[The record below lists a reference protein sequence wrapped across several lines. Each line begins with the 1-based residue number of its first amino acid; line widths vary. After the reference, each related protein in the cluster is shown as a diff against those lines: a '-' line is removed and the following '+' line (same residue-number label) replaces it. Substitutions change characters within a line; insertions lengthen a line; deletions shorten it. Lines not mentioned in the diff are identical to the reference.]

1 MGGMGRMKTPLYD
14 AVIGYNPSVR
24 LHMPGVSGE
33 TYLSSLYSSAPF
45 DITELDFSDN
55 LHNAN
60 GVIAESERLT
70 ADAYGS
76 KHCLYFTSGATT
88 AIFCAILTA
97 KEYVNKLY
105 SLGTPHKSIVNACE
119 LFNIDFEAVE
129 ILPKDCQGIVL
140 TTPDYYGNIISVEK
154 IRESFPNAFIIVDEA
169 HGAHYPYST
178 LLPKNVTVEADIVI
192 NGLHKTLPVY
202 TGGAILRTNS
212 DELLE
217 KALRYRSK
225 LHTTSPSY
233 LTMCSMDFAR
243 GYMQENG
250 EKLYSK
256 IKESIDDLKL
266 PYGFKKVH
274 SDDFT
279 RLVIEVP
286 PSTNGYAVARKAQES
301 GIYFELVE
309 DRLLVAIVTPFNYN
323 KLKLLETLDASALP
337 EYGRDLSELIG
348 TIATKDIGLYPPGK
362 VYIKKGEI
370 ITAEIVEILQRDAQ
384 RIFGLK

>member
-1 MGGMGRMKTPLYD
+1 MKTPLYD
-14 AVIGYNPSVR
+14 AVINYNPSVR

-33 TYLSSLYSSAPF
+33 TSLSPLYSSASF

-70 ADAYGS
+70 AEVYGS

-105 SLGTPHKSIVNACE
+105 SLGTPHKSVVNACE
-119 LFNIDFEAVE
+119 LFNIDIETVE
-129 ILPKDCQGIVL
+129 TLPNDCQGIVL
-140 TTPDYYGNIISVEK
+140 TTPDYYGNIISVQK
-154 IRESFPNAFIIVDEA
+154 IRGSFPDAFIIVDEA

-178 LLPKNVTVEADIVI
+178 LLPKNVTSEADIVI

-202 TGGAILRTNS
+202 TGGAILRTDS
-212 DELLE
+212 DELSE
-217 KALRYRSK
+217 KVLRYRSK

-250 EKLYSK
+250 KKLYSK
-256 IKESIDDLKL
+256 IKESIDNLKL

-286 PSTNGYAVARKAQES
+286 SSTNGYAVARKAQES
-301 GIYFELVE
+301 GIYFELIE

-323 KLKLLETLDASALP
+323 KLKLLETLDASSLP
-337 EYGRDLSELIG
+337 EYGPNLSELIG
-348 TIATKDIGLYPPGK
+348 TIANKDIGLYPPGK

-370 ITAEIVEILQRDAQ
+370 ITAEVIEVLQRDAQ
-384 RIFGLK
+384 RIFGLE